1 MLIFS
6 DKYDKMTLKGS
17 DSLKKLLI
25 YTFAA
30 ILALSLLLSSCG
42 APKIVK
48 TIGAYEVD
56 EDLYEL
62 FDSSDEGVAYFFAPY
77 ALADKYGVD
86 RESEDFKAKC
96 DVEMARVISED
107 YHGDEDAMRDAV
119 KASGLT
125 DELWDKIIEQSVLYK
140 DVYEALVGNGT
151 IISDPENLRAEF
163 LSGGAVYVKRIML
176 GASSAGPY
184 NAEPGVGQLQ
194 AAYDKIVSGAR
205 SFDEAKQD
213 FIGYTSTDD
222 VGNYENGYI
231 VVRGATEKVYEDV
244 CFSLAVNEISKP
256 FETSK
261 GYCIVMRFAL
271 TEDMVDEAL
280 DYLVASSMEGQ
291 YNVMLDETAAELLK

>member
-1 MLIFS
+1 M
-6 DKYDKMTLKGS
+6 
-17 DSLKKLLI
+17 KKLLI
-25 YTFAA
+25 YTLAA
-30 ILALSLLLSSCG
+30 ILAFALLLSSCG

-48 TIGAYEVD
+48 TLGAYEVD

-62 FDSSDEGVAYFFAPY
+62 FDGSDEGVAGFFAPY

-86 RESEDFKAKC
+86 HESENFKTKC
-96 DVEMARVISED
+96 EAEMARVISED
-107 YHGDEDAMRDAV
+107 YFGDEDAMRDAV
-119 KASGLT
+119 KENDLT
-125 DELWDKIIEQSVLYK
+125 DELWDKIIEQSVLYT
-140 DVYEALVGNGT
+140 DVYEALVEKGT
-151 IISDPENLRAEF
+151 IVSDPEKLKEEF
-163 LSGGAVYVKRIML
+163 LTGGAVYVKRIML

-184 NAEPGVGQLQ
+184 DAEPGVGQLE

-205 SFDEAKQD
+205 SFDEAKRD

-231 VVRGATEKVYEDV
+231 VVRGATEKTYEDV
-244 CFSLAVNEISKP
+244 CFSLAVNDVSKP

-291 YNVMLDETAAELLK
+291 YNVMLDDAAAELLNSRGSLSDQ